1 MKTSK
6 QIDFIVVGQ
15 GLAGSA
21 LALQLLKR
29 NKKILVIDRIKANS
43 PSRIAVGLFN
53 PITGRHMI
61 KTWMAD
67 RLFPYLHQFYQE
79 AEALTQNRFFYPTS
93 LYRPFA
99 TIEEQNEWMAKSADP
114 VYHGYIEDIFAKPA
128 RACTKDPF
136 GGLLLKRC
144 GYLDT
149 IRYIESVR
157 MLIEAKGILLDE
169 FFQEEQLSIDG
180 QSVRY
185 RDYEA
190 SAVIFCQGME
200 SNKWFKWVPVLP
212 LKGET
217 IRIQCDHLE
226 NIIVNRGVYAVPVNQ
241 NGLWRVGATY
251 SWTDQAPGITDVA
264 REELTSKLNDLV
276 SFNYKVL
283 DQEWG
288 IRPTTH
294 DRRPILGRHPEHKE
308 LYIFNGMGPKG
319 VSLSPYFSEILLQSI
334 ENHQSLNKDV
344 NIERYKLLYWSPS
357 TRI

>member
-6 QIDFIVVGQ
+6 QIDFIIVGQ

-29 NKKILVIDRIKANS
+29 NKKILVIDRITTNS

-67 RLFPYLHQFYQE
+67 ELFPYLHRFYQE
-79 AEALTQNRFFYPTS
+79 AEALTQTRFFYPAS

-114 VYHGYIEDIFAKPA
+114 VYHGYIENIFAKPA

-157 MLIEAKGILLDE
+157 MLIETKGILLEE
-169 FFQEEQLSIDG
+169 FFQDEQLSIDS

-190 SAVIFCQGME
+190 GAVIFCQGME

-217 IRIQCDHLE
+217 IRIQSDQPE

-264 REELTSKLNDLV
+264 REELTSKLSDLV
-276 SFNYKVL
+276 SFDYRVL
-283 DQEWG
+283 DQDWG

-294 DRRPILGRHPEHKE
+294 DRRPILGRHPEHKA
-308 LYIFNGMGPKG
+308 LYILNGMGPKG
-319 VSLSPYFSEILLQSI
+319 VSLSPYFSEILVQSI
-334 ENHQSLNKDV
+334 ENRQSLNKDV

>member
-1 MKTSK
+1 MNTTR
-6 QIDFIVVGQ
+6 QIDFIIVGQ

-29 NKKILVIDRIKANS
+29 NKKILVIDRIVANS

-67 RLFPYLHQFYQE
+67 QLFPYLHQFYQE
-79 AEALTQNRFFYPTS
+79 AEKLTQARFFYPAS

-114 VYHGYIEDIFAKPA
+114 VYRGYIENIFAKAA

-157 MLIEAKGILLDE
+157 MLIENRGIFLEE
-169 FFQEEQLSIDG
+169 FFQDEQLSIES

-190 SAVIFCQGME
+190 GAVIFCQGME

-217 IRIQCDHLE
+217 IRIQSDQRE
-226 NIIVNRGVYAVPVNQ
+226 NIILNRGV
-241 NGLWRVGATY
+241 
-251 SWTDQAPGITDVA
+251 
-264 REELTSKLNDLV
+264 
-276 SFNYKVL
+276 
-283 DQEWG
+283 
-288 IRPTTH
+288 
-294 DRRPILGRHPEHKE
+294 
-308 LYIFNGMGPKG
+308 
-319 VSLSPYFSEILLQSI
+319 
-334 ENHQSLNKDV
+334 
-344 NIERYKLLYWSPS
+344 
-357 TRI
+357 

>member
-6 QIDFIVVGQ
+6 QIDFIIVGQ

-29 NKKILVIDRIKANS
+29 NKKILVIDRITTNS

-67 RLFPYLHQFYQE
+67 ELFPYLHRFYQE
-79 AEALTQNRFFYPTS
+79 AEALTQTRFFYPAS

-114 VYHGYIEDIFAKPA
+114 VYHGYIENIFSKPA

-136 GGLLLKRC
+136 GGLLLRRC

-157 MLIEAKGILLDE
+157 MLIETKGILMEE
-169 FFQEEQLSIDG
+169 FFQDEQLSIDS

-190 SAVIFCQGME
+190 GAVIFCQGME

-217 IRIQCDHLE
+217 IRIQSDQPE

-264 REELTSKLNDLV
+264 REELTSKLSDLV

-294 DRRPILGRHPEHKE
+294 DRRPILGRHPEHKA
-308 LYIFNGMGPKG
+308 LYILNGMGPKG
-319 VSLSPYFSEILLQSI
+319 VSLAPYFSKILLQSI